1 LEKFEMKKTLVAIAA
16 VVATT
21 GAMADVTISGEVDS
35 AITATTTNT
44 AGAKTTVNALTPAGI
59 GQSGLNFGVTED
71 LGDGLTAY
79 AAVNTIFTA
88 TSASSTVATD
98 NGSGVGLKGG
108 FGNIFMGVKY
118 NMTWFAMAA
127 ADATG
132 WNNAA
137 GRVFAPVLNS
147 GQQSNMIA
155 YTFPTMVEGLTLA
168 VEDHLTA
175 SSANGGSYYG
185 WSATYASGPLAIQYG
200 GDRLSSQGVTTYTNT
215 AADAT
220 TTTVGSYSG
229 AATAFTGDVTT
240 QAIAVTYDL
249 GSAKLYFGNQ
259 TLSDSGSSIAEN
271 KSTYG
276 VSIPV
281 GASSIGFAYTTAKFT
296 DASGDT
302 MDTVGNKLFAKYNF
316 SKRTYGYINYGVS
329 STTGYTYSTTAA
341 AIGMAHSF

>member
-1 LEKFEMKKTLVAIAA
+1 MKKTLVAIAA
-16 VVATT
+16 AAAVT
-21 GAMADVTISGEVDS
+21 GAFAEVTISGVVDAGITS
-35 AITATTTNT
+35 TATNTNGT
-44 AGAKTTVNALTPAGI
+44 KSTVNALTPAGN

-88 TSASSTVATD
+88 TTSGSTTAID
-98 NGSGVGLKGG
+98 NGSGVGLKGA
-108 FGNIFMGVKY
+108 FGDVFMGVKY
-118 NMTWFAMAA
+118 NATWFAMAA

-137 GRVFAPVLNS
+137 GRVFAPVLN
-147 GQQSNMIA
+147 GTQQSNMIV
-155 YTFPTMVEGLTLA
+155 YTLPTMVQGLTLA

-175 SSANGGSYYG
+175 SSASGGAYYG

-220 TTTVGSYSG
+220 TTVVGSYSG
-229 AATAFTGDVTT
+229 ASTAFTGDVTT

-249 GSAKLYFGNQ
+249 GAAKLHFGNQ

-271 KSTYG
+271 KATYG
-276 VSIPV
+276 ISIPV

-302 MDTVGNKLFAKYNF
+302 LDTVGNKLFAKYNF

-341 AIGMAHSF
+341 ALGLVHSF